1 MFPDYL
7 FLMTTVYHNNE
18 YIFSLSLGESKG
30 NFDNLK
36 KRFSKIKEKYKKTTR
51 SGSGSPEA
59 KQAETELK
67 KYLKENAVSNLLNI
81 NVTEINPKRRWYD
94 GGWRQ
99 FQVIAPKRAYFW
111 VFRPSN
117 YLKLRGTDIVKLKNV
132 KKRSNKLQKNQ
143 AKS

>member
-1 MFPDYL
+1 M
-7 FLMTTVYHNNE
+7 YHNNE

-94 GGWRQ
+94 GG
-99 FQVIAPKRAYFW
+99 
-111 VFRPSN
+111 
-117 YLKLRGTDIVKLKNV
+117 
-132 KKRSNKLQKNQ
+132 
-143 AKS
+143 